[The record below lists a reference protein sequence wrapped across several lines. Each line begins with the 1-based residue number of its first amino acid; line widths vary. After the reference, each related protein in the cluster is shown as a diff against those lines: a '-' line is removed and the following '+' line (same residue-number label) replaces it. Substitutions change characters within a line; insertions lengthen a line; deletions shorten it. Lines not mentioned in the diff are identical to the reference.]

1 MSITLTAP
9 DVRSISTQRDG
20 RLIRFLNAYWL
31 RPENAFWMTLR
42 SDALEYVPF
51 EPPVVDVSCGDGVFS
66 FLHAG
71 GVFDADFDVYG
82 AVANLDHVATEH
94 ADIYDCRD
102 DDYHPP
108 VVVQP
113 ERRVAAGTDWKRNL
127 LDKAARLDFYDSLV
141 AHDNNQ
147 PLPFETGFFRTTY
160 CNAAYWVE
168 SIDLFLRELAR
179 ITARPGRVVL
189 QVKLAC
195 LADYT
200 LHAHRDKLGD
210 KWLNIIGRGRHETWP
225 SLADRRT
232 WERRFH
238 AAGLRIEQAIPF
250 VTRTHAHVW
259 DVGLRPIA
267 PMLIRMANALTP
279 QTRRDIKRDWVA
291 LFEDLLTPLC
301 NPDFDL
307 FDTPSEPAEI
317 TYVLRPT

>member
-1 MSITLTAP
+1 MSITLTVP
-9 DVRSISTQRDG
+9 DARSISTKRDG
-20 RLIRFLNAYWL
+20 KLARFLNAYWL

-51 EPPVVDVSCGDGVFS
+51 EPPVIDVSCGDGVFS
-66 FLHAG
+66 FIHAG
-71 GVFDADFDVYG
+71 GAFEPEFDVYG

-94 ADIYDCRD
+94 ADIYDCASD
-102 DDYHPP
+102 GYHPP
-108 VVVQP
+108 VVVRP
-113 ERRVAAGTDWKRNL
+113 EHRIAAGIDWKPNL
-127 LDKAARLDFYDSLV
+127 LEKAARLDFYDSLV

-147 PLPFETGFFRTTY
+147 PLPFETGFFKTTY

-200 LHAHRDKLGD
+200 LRAHRDKLG
-210 KWLNIIGRGRHETWP
+210 HESWP
-225 SLADRRT
+225 SVADRRT

-238 AAGLRIEQAIPF
+238 SAGLRVEQAIPF
-250 VTRTHAHVW
+250 VTCTHAHVW

-279 QTRRDIKRDWVA
+279 QTRREIKRDWVS